1 VDNRLS
7 CPGTDCGTS
16 QDDVY
21 ADPSGREHVFLAVEA
36 QPVCVVGG
44 FTQILRGE
52 RASGTAR
59 GPT

>member
-7 CPGTDCGTS
+7 CLGTDCGTS

-21 ADPSGREHVFLAVEA
+21 ADPSGERVFLAMEA

-44 FTQILRGE
+44 FTQILRGGH
-52 RASGTAR
+52 ASGTAR